1 MSQPTTNTTQNLD
14 SPSVGSKP
22 AHFERPDHQRVV
34 ITGMGAVTPLGLDLD
49 TTWQRLIKGES
60 GIKPITHFDASSY
73 RAQFAGT
80 VEGFDASQF
89 MAAKEARRYDVFI
102 HYGVAAASMALKQAG
117 FIEEASAEMAPVQNV
132 DSDRFG
138 VIIGAGIGGLQ
149 TLEDN
154 RDALANQ
161 GTRRVS
167 PFALPGSIIN
177 MAAGMVAIKH
187 NLRGPNLATATAC
200 TSAAHAIGLAAR
212 LIAYGDCDVML
223 AGGSEKGSSP
233 LGMAGFAAM
242 GALSTRN
249 DDPTRASRPFDKDRD
264 GFVLGD
270 GSGVLVL
277 ESLAH
282 AKARGATILA
292 ELAGFGM
299 SDDAHHITAPPTNG
313 EGAARAMVM
322 AIKDAGIDP
331 CEIGYINAHGTST
344 PAGDVAES
352 KAIEGIFED
361 CKDSLLVSST
371 KSMTGHLLG
380 AAGAIEAVFSI
391 QALLDQT
398 VPPTINLDNVDE
410 NCHLDYVA
418 NEARS
423 VSNLNYS
430 MSNSF
435 GFGGTNG
442 SLIFSRWSD

>member
-1 MSQPTTNTTQNLD
+1 MSQPTTNTPQTLN
-14 SPSVGSKP
+14 SATAGSKP
-22 AHFERPDHQRVV
+22 AHFNRADHQRVV
-34 ITGMGAVTPLGLDLD
+34 VTGMGAITPLGLDVD
-49 TTWQRLIKGES
+49 STWQRLIQGES
-60 GIKPITHFDASSY
+60 GIKPITHFDASTY

-89 MAAKEARRYDVFI
+89 MAAKEARRYDAFI

-117 FIEEASAEMAPVQNV
+117 FIEQVSAESAPVQNV

-167 PFALPGSIIN
+167 PFSLPGSIIN

-299 SDDAHHITAPPTNG
+299 SDDAHHITAPPADG
-313 EGAARAMVM
+313 DGAARAMVM
-322 AIKDAGIDP
+322 AINDAGVDP

-352 KAIEGIFED
+352 KAIEGIFEA
-361 CKDSLLVSST
+361 CKDRLLVSST

-380 AAGAIEAVFSI
+380 AAGAIEAIFSI

-398 VPPTINLDNVDE
+398 VPPTINLENVDE
-410 NCHLDYVA
+410 ECHLDYVA
-418 NEARS
+418 NAARC
-423 VSNLNYS
+423 VTNLNYT

-442 SLIFSRWSD
+442 SLIFARWSD